1 MEDVVTMRPEGQFFI
16 FSVLEIWRPYEKKP
30 NLRVSRYGGHMKKN
44 QICAFLDMA
53 AISPKQKKWKNWLL
67 EDVDRKTKG

>member
-1 MEDVVTMRPEGQFFI
+1 
-16 FSVLEIWRPYEKKP
+16 
-30 NLRVSRYGGHMKKN
+30 MKKN

-53 AISPKQKKWKNWLL
+53 AISPKRKKWKNWLL